1 MKVKSILKLAI
12 LAMSFMTF
20 MSCSIESLKELTN
33 IKTGYFIDS
42 AVAGVDYKTPTQSGV
57 TDANGAYT
65 YRAGERV
72 VFSIGGIE
80 LGEVTDSALA
90 TPLHLCNSDDEND
103 PKVVN
108 MLVFLQSLDDDGD
121 ASNGI
126 HIKKAYRDNA
136 KYVSKHFQ
144 DVQDGELDGFINS
157 IGVEANDVV
166 TRDQAKEHFRKTIE
180 QHKSD
185 IEKYKTKHKQSSTT
199 FSVTSD
205 NYQDGG
211 VFAGGANGGSPQYS
225 WSNAPAGTSSYAL
238 IMDDIS
244 CSVRACVHW
253 NVYNI
258 PKAIT
263 YLRENEDFGVIF
275 NIVQGVA
282 WNDRLG
288 YSPPQPPQGE
298 IHTYKTTIYALS
310 ASMPTI
316 TTTLS
321 LTRDGFENTYRAY
334 ILGKATLS
342 GSYPAH

>member
-57 TDANGAYT
+57 TDANGAYK
-65 YRAGERV
+65 YKAGERV
-72 VFSIGGIE
+72 VFSVGGIE

-108 MLVFLQSLDDDGD
+108 MLVFLQSLDNDGD

-126 HIKKAYRDNA
+126 RIKQEYRYNA
-136 KYVSKHFQ
+136 KYVFKNFQ

-205 NYQDGG
+205 NYKDGG

-263 YLRENEDFGVIF
+263 SLEEGVS
-275 NIVQGVA
+275 NIPNAEVG
-282 WNDRLG
+282 L

-298 IHTYKTTIYALS
+298 IHTYTTTIYALS

-316 TTTLS
+316 TTIPS

-342 GSYPAH
+342 GSYPTHY